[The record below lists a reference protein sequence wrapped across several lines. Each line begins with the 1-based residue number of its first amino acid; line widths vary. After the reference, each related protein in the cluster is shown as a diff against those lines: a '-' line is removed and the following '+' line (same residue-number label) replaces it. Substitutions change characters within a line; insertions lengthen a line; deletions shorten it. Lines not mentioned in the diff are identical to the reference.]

1 MITRPTIDPMQ
12 KRRWSDLS
20 PTAKV
25 LLVLGSVIELVL
37 TTIAL
42 RDLSRRPA
50 DQVRGPKFA
59 WGLMSFVQPV
69 GPIAYLLLGRRRDR

>member
-1 MITRPTIDPMQ
+1 MQ
-12 KRRWSDLS
+12 KRRWSELS
-20 PTAKV
+20 PTARV
-25 LLVLGSVIELVL
+25 LLVVGSVIELVL
-37 TTIAL
+37 TSVAL

-50 DQVRGPKFA
+50 AQVRGPKFA

>member
-1 MITRPTIDPMQ
+1 MQ

-69 GPIAYLLLGRRRDR
+69 GPIAYLVLGRRRDR

>member
-1 MITRPTIDPMQ
+1 MQ
-12 KRRWSDLS
+12 KRRWSELS

-37 TTIAL
+37 TSIAL

-50 DQVRGPKFA
+50 AQVRGPKFA

-69 GPIAYLLLGRRRDR
+69 GPIAYLLLGRRREG